1 MVIGEFN
8 MLIQCTK
15 KLLTELKLKPTP
27 APEEEPL
34 FSWHANILTVNRR
47 KTLVL
52 MNDSNRYII
61 VLYGLRAKDFK
72 KIDELIVQ
80 AIRETYQEEN
90 IKEEVIEAFL
100 AQSKEIT
107 FTSTKDR
114 TGVARLNKACENVYV
129 MEGDL
134 DQNSM
139 YQVALSKQASR
150 LIVGSGNN
158 KYIEPN
164 EALFSDLEGLAK
176 GPIYNAEAIVLK
188 VTLELEN
195 ASIWRRIVV
204 PKRMTFPD
212 LHMTL
217 QRTFNWHDYHL
228 HNFTIF
234 AGKPFDPDRM
244 KSRENRKPI
253 INIVCDDEFLEYDSE
268 IPEKLETGERIS
280 NYLPAEITYIYDF
293 GDDWRHNI
301 VVEDFIDD
309 YELNYP
315 TCLAGDGDAPPEDVG
330 GETGYEAFLEII
342 EDPTHPDHQY
352 MERWGISQGY
362 EKFDIEM
369 TNRRL
374 KNL

>member
-1 MVIGEFN
+1 

-15 KLLTELKLKPTP
+15 KLLTELKLKPTV
-27 APEEEPL
+27 ATEEEPL

-61 VLYGLRAKDFK
+61 VLYGLKAKDFK

-80 AIRETYQEEN
+80 AIREIYQKEN
-90 IKEEVIEAFL
+90 IKEEVIEAFI

-107 FTSTKDR
+107 FTSTKNR
-114 TGVARLNKACENVYV
+114 QSVARLNKACENVYV
-129 MEGDL
+129 MEDDL

-139 YQVALSKQASR
+139 YQVALSKRASR

-158 KYIEPN
+158 EYVKPN
-164 EALFSDLEGLAK
+164 EALCSDLEGLAK
-176 GPIYNAEAIVLK
+176 GPIYYSEAIVLK
-188 VTLELEN
+188 VTLELKN

-212 LHMTL
+212 LHKTL
-217 QRTFNWHDYHL
+217 QRIFNWHDYHL
-228 HNFTIF
+228 HNFAIF

-244 KSRENRKPI
+244 KSKENRIPVA
-253 INIVCDDEFLEYDSE
+253 NIVCDEEFLEHDSD
-268 IPEKLETGERIS
+268 IPEKIETGERIS
-280 NYLPAEITYIYDF
+280 DYLPAEITYIYDF

-301 VVEDFIDD
+301 VVEDFIND
-309 YELNYP
+309 YDLSHP
-315 TCLAGDGDAPPEDVG
+315 TCLAGEGDAPPEDVG
-330 GETGYEAFLEII
+330 GEHGYEMFLEII
-342 EDPTHPDHQY
+342 EDPTHPDHQH
-352 MERWGISQGY
+352 MESWGESQGY

-374 KNL
+374 KYI